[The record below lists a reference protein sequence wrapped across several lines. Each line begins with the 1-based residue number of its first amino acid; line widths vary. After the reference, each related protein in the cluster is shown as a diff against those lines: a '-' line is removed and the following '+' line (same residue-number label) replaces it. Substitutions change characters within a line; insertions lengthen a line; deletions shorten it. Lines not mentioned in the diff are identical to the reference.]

1 MSPRGRP
8 RREGADEEILAGAR
22 SLLAEVGYASL
33 TVDAVAER
41 VGVAKT
47 TVYRRWP
54 TKRELIAAA
63 LTALASAPRD
73 LPSLYEEVAAMVR
86 GTEPEVVLTV
96 VEARREQFRA
106 FLPEAAIDMLI
117 GPLLKGLDFHAV
129 SPFLRTG

>member
-8 RREGADEEILAGAR
+8 RREGADESILLGAR
-22 SLLAEVGYASL
+22 ALLAEVGYASL

-63 LTALASAPRD
+63 LTATVSSPPD
-73 LPSLYEEVAAMVR
+73 LSSLYAEVAALVR
-86 GTEPEVVLTV
+86 GTETEVVLAV
-96 VEARREQFRA
+96 LEARREQFRA
-106 FLPEAAIDMLI
+106 YLSDVAIDMLL
-117 GPLLKGLDFHAV
+117 GPLLKGHDFNAV
-129 SPFLRTG
+129 RASLRTA

>member
-8 RREGADEEILAGAR
+8 RREGADESILEGAR
-22 SLLAEVGYASL
+22 LLLSEVGYAAL

-63 LTALASAPRD
+63 LTATSSSPSD
-73 LPSLYEEVAAMVR
+73 LPSLYAEVAALVR
-86 GTEPEVVLTV
+86 GTEPEVVLAV
-96 VEARREQFRA
+96 LEARREQFRQY
-106 FLPEAAIDMLI
+106 LPDIAIDMLV
-117 GPLLKGLDFHAV
+117 GPLLKGHAASAV
-129 SPFLRTG
+129 LALLKT

>member
-22 SLLAEVGYASL
+22 ALLAEVGYAAL

-63 LTALASAPRD
+63 LIADASAPAD
-73 LPSLYEEVAAMVR
+73 LASLYEEVASMVR
-86 GTEPEVVLTV
+86 GTEAEVVIAV
-96 VEARREQFRA
+96 VEARREQFRK
-106 FLPEAAIDMLI
+106 FLPEVAIDMLI
-117 GPLLKGLDFHAV
+117 GPLLMGHEWSAV
-129 SPFLRTG
+129 RALLKM

>member
-8 RREGADEEILAGAR
+8 RKEGADEEILAGAR
-22 SLLAEVGYASL
+22 ALLAEVGYATL

-63 LTALASAPRD
+63 LTASSSPHTD
-73 LPSLYEEVAAMVR
+73 LSSLYTEVAALVR
-86 GTEPEVVLTV
+86 GTEPEVVLAV
-96 VEARREQFRA
+96 VEARRAELRA
-106 FLPEAAIDMLI
+106 FLPEVAIDMLV
-117 GPLLKGLDFHAV
+117 GPLIAGHAAKEVIALLKM
-129 SPFLRTG
+129 

>member
-8 RREGADEEILAGAR
+8 RKEGADEEILAGAR
-22 SLLAEVGYASL
+22 ALLAEVGYATL

-63 LTALASAPRD
+63 LTASASSAPDLAS
-73 LPSLYEEVAAMVR
+73 LYAQLAETLR
-86 GTEPEVVLTV
+86 GTEPEVVLAV
-96 VEARREQFRA
+96 VEARREELRA
-106 FLPEAAIDMLI
+106 YLPEVAIDMLI
-117 GPLLKGLDFHAV
+117 GPLIAGHAASEVLALLKM
-129 SPFLRTG
+129 

>member
-8 RREGADEEILAGAR
+8 RREGADESILAGAR
-22 SLLAEVGYASL
+22 ALLAETGYAAL

-63 LTALASAPRD
+63 LTATSSAPSSLAALYAEVLSSVRD
-73 LPSLYEEVAAMVR
+73 
-86 GTEPEVVLTV
+86 TEAEVVLAV

-106 FLPEAAIDMLI
+106 YLSDVAIDMLI
-117 GPLLKGLDFHAV
+117 GPLLKGHAFEAV
-129 SPFLRTG
+129 RASLRTT